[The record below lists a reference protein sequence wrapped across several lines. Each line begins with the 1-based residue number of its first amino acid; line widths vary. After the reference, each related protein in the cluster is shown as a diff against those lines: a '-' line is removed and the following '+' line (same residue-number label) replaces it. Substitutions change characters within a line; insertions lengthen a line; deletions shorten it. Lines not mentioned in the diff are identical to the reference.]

1 MWVAITTCL
10 LSRCRRAQAAWLQVG
25 QVHDAQVQLLHWSW
39 HEPHWQLAWLHVGQ
53 AQVAQSHLAQESAQ
67 FSQLQLVHSS

>member
-1 MWVAITTCL
+1 
-10 LSRCRRAQAAWLQVG
+10 VG